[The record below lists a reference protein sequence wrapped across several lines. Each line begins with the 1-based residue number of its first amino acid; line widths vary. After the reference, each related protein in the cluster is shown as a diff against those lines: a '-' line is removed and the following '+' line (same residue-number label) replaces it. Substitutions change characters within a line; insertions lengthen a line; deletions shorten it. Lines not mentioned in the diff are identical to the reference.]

1 MYAYIIHKM
10 IIHIIYKSLDG
21 NNAGAIAGGVIG
33 VILAVVITAVI
44 IFISIYYWYF
54 IYKRR
59 NGTYV
64 M

>member
-1 MYAYIIHKM
+1 M